1 MTAALRRFFTLLLLF
16 LLILPAA
23 CLPLK
28 QPVATP
34 GAAASPIPSVTPFW
48 ITPMSDTASPTPTL
62 EKSMTLE
69 QKIGQLMIIGFD
81 GPTVDPDLRRMITD
95 YHIGGVIL
103 FARNIQ
109 SPRQVAALTNELQT
123 IAIESGHPGLFIAI
137 DQEGGPVA
145 RLTEDKGF
153 TEFPSAMALTAT
165 GDPQNAYRMAA
176 AMAVEMRAIGI
187 NIDFAPDLDVNNN
200 PANPIIGIR
209 SFSSDPARVAEY
221 GLAFSKGL
229 QDNGVLAF
237 GKHFPGHG
245 DTGVDSHIDLPLVP
259 HDRARL
265 DQIEL
270 VPFRAFAQAQYAG
283 IMTAHITFPAI
294 DPTPGLPATLSRPT
308 LTGLLRE
315 ELGYN
320 GLIVTDSLEMGA
332 LTESGYPPEDGAPLA
347 LAAGAD
353 LLLFNR
359 DHAMHRQVFA
369 NLVQAVRDGKIS
381 QEQVDASARRIL
393 QAKQTFGLLN
403 PAPVE
408 VESAASSV
416 KTAEH
421 LALSR
426 ELAQKSITLLRDPQ
440 GLLPLLPGG
449 PAPLLVE
456 TAALRGLTRLEQ
468 VNAAILQVE
477 TQPTQS
483 QMADVLHAAANGRV
497 VIVPVNDLPLNP
509 TQLELIQQLTQAGAP
524 VIALAYRNPFDA
536 AHLPENVTVLITY
549 GFNPP
554 VRAALADILTG
565 QTQPGGLLPVTLP

>member
-1 MTAALRRFFTLLLLF
+1 MT
-16 LLILPAA
+16 
-23 CLPLK
+23 
-28 QPVATP
+28 
-34 GAAASPIPSVTPFW
+34 
-48 ITPMSDTASPTPTL
+48 DTASSTLTPET
-62 EKSMTLE
+62 SMTLE
-69 QKIGQLMIIGFD
+69 QKIGQMMIIGFD
-81 GPTVDPDLRRMITD
+81 GTTVDPDLRRMITD

-109 SPRQVAALTNELQT
+109 SPRQVAALTNELQHL
-123 IAIESGHPGLFIAI
+123 ALESGHPGLFIAI

-153 TEFPSAMALTAT
+153 TEFPSAMALAAT
-165 GDPQNAYRMAA
+165 GDPHNAYRMAA
-176 AMAVEMRAIGI
+176 AMAAEMRAAGI

-209 SFSSDPARVAEY
+209 SFSSDPAKVAEY

-245 DTGVDSHIDLPLVP
+245 DTGVDSHIDLPLIP

-294 DPTPGLPATLSRPT
+294 DSAPGLPATLSRPI

-315 ELGYN
+315 ELRYN

-332 LTESGYPPEDGAPLA
+332 LTKSGYPPENGAPLA

-369 NLVQAVRDGKIS
+369 NLVQAVRDGQIS
-381 QEQVDASARRIL
+381 QQQVDASVQRIL
-393 QAKQTFGLLN
+393 QAKQKFGLLN

-416 KTAEH
+416 KTTEH

-440 GLLPLLPGG
+440 GLLPLLPGS

-497 VIVPVNDLPLNP
+497 VIVPVNDLLLNP
-509 TQLELIQQLTQAGAP
+509 TQLELIQQLTQAGSP

-536 AHLPENVTVLITY
+536 ARLPENVTVLITY

-565 QTQPGGLLPVTLP
+565 QAQPGGLLPVTLP